1 MRLTRMRITMAAGR
15 LAVSGTVAA
24 TVVAVAPASAVSTA
38 VVVVNCAGQGQVRP
52 GGYDIGCTAN
62 EMLATLHWQTWRGTA
77 DGNGVLKVDD
87 CTPTCA
93 QGKYIKYP
101 VLTVLWRTERRAR
114 APGPPLLHAGALDL
128 PRKASWAVPGRQD
141 SHPPRPLIARRQVNG
156 PVMGG

>member
-1 MRLTRMRITMAAGR
+1 MRLTRMRIAMAAGV
-15 LAVSGTVAA
+15 LAVSGTVTA
-24 TVVAVAPASAVSTA
+24 TALAVAPASAGASQ

-77 DGNGVLKVDD
+77 YGNGVLKVDN

-101 VLTVLWRTERRAR
+101 VLTVLWRPSPW
-114 APGPPLLHAGALDL
+114 PGHAGRRYFTRVTWIFTGKRPGHALAAQTLTL
-128 PRKASWAVPGRQD
+128 P
-141 SHPPRPLIARRQVNG
+141 AR
-156 PVMGG
+156 